1 MANTKSTFISNIE
14 TALRVF
20 NDVRVAGAGLKVAS
34 GTVEVEAADNDAHI
48 YALVRLPAQATIWSV
63 LLMSDAIA
71 GATDYDFG
79 GFTPVE
85 GSGDPVAV
93 DADALCDGIDINA
106 GKAVPTEI
114 MGTGS
119 KPDPA
124 NYGKPLWELLGVS
137 ADPGDHVMYDL
148 GFLANTVGTAAG
160 TITVAV
166 LYTDLGN

>member
-1 MANTKSTFISNIE
+1 MANTKSSFISNIE
-14 TALRVF
+14 TALRTF
-20 NDVRVAGAGLKVAS
+20 NDVRVAGAVRKVAT
-34 GTVEVEAADNDAHI
+34 GTVEVLEAHNDAHI
-48 YALVRLPAQATIWSV
+48 YALVRLPAQATIYSV
-63 LLMSDAIA
+63 LLISDAIA

-79 GFTPVE
+79 GFTPNE
-85 GSGDPVAV
+85 GSGDPTAV

-114 MGTGS
+114 LGTGS

-137 ADPGDHVMYDL
+137 ADPGDDVMYDL

-160 TITVAV
+160 TVTVAV
-166 LYTDLGN
+166 VYSDMGN

>member
-14 TALRVF
+14 SALRTF
-20 NDVRVAGAGLKVAS
+20 NDVRVAGAGVKVAS

-48 YALVRLPAQATIWSV
+48 YALVRLPAQAVIYSV

-79 GFTPVE
+79 GFTPTP
-85 GSGDPVAV
+85 GGDPVAV

-114 MGTGS
+114 LGTGGA
-119 KPDPA
+119 PDPA
-124 NYGKPLWELLGVS
+124 NLGKPLWELLGVS
-137 ADPGDHVMYDL
+137 ADPGDDVFYDL

-166 LYTDLGN
+166 KYTDLGN